1 MNQRVLHHGQDQAA
15 STGGTTAESTIRLT
29 TAQALVRYLAAQRVA
44 SEDGASTEPL
54 FGGVFAIF
62 GHGNVAGMGEALYQH
77 RDELPTLR
85 AHNEQAM
92 AHSAIAYAKAHFR
105 RRMMAVTTSIGPG
118 ATNLLT
124 AAALAHVN
132 RLPVLLLPGDIFVSR
147 APDPVLQ
154 QLEDFHDGGVSA
166 NDAFKPVSRYF
177 DRIVHPAQLMNALP
191 RALRV
196 LTDAASCGPVTL
208 ALPQDVQAQAW
219 DFPTDFF
226 AARVV
231 TFYSPAPRIDEINAA
246 IERLQRAKRPLI
258 VAGGGVLYGR
268 ATDALQRFAA
278 ARGIPVAETQAG
290 KGSLAWDDPLNVGA
304 LGVTGSPAANALA
317 HDADCVLAL
326 GTRLQDFTTGSNTL
340 FTQADVIGINANAFD
355 GLKHRAHVV
364 QADARLAL
372 DALTEGLQDWRA
384 DRAWTSRAH
393 ELAASWRDTVHT
405 LTHAPQRDSMLPYE
419 GDVIGAVQ
427 RSSANSPANDI
438 VVCAAGTLPAELHKL
453 WRAGRPGAYHVEYG
467 YSCMGYEIA
476 GGLGAKLA
484 RPDRE
489 VIVMVGDGSY
499 LMMNSE
505 IATSVML
512 GAKLIIVVLDNRGYG
527 CINRLQQACGGAP
540 FNNLLAD
547 CTQGPLG
554 APHVDFAAHARAL
567 GAQAE
572 HVANVAE
579 LEAAMQRARSAQR
592 TYVISIDT
600 DPARTTADGGWWWE
614 VAVPEV
620 SPRASVRDARAHYD
634 AQIAARGRPAG
645 PAGSTEHSD
654 GNDSNSGNRSDSTKA
669 ND

>member
-1 MNQRVLHHGQDQAA
+1 MHHDAVSANDATQTRTPSSGA
-15 STGGTTAESTIRLT
+15 IRLT
-29 TAQALVRYLAAQRVA
+29 TAQALVRYLAAQRVTC
-44 SEDGASTEPL
+44 EDGSGTEPL

-154 QLEDFHDGGVSA
+154 QVEDFNDGGVSA
-166 NDAFKPVSRYF
+166 NNAFKPVSRYF
-177 DRIVHPAQLMNALP
+177 DRIVHPAQLLSALP

-196 LTDAASCGPVTL
+196 LTDAALCGPVTL

-219 DFPTDFF
+219 DFPADFF
-226 AARVV
+226 APRVV
-231 TFYSPAPRIDEINAA
+231 RFHAPAPRVDEIDAA
-246 IERLQRAKRPLI
+246 CARLRHAKRPLI
-258 VAGGGVLYGR
+258 VAGGGVLYSR
-268 ATDALQRFAA
+268 ATDALHRFATTH
-278 ARGIPVAETQAG
+278 GVPVAETQAG
-290 KGSLAWDDPLNVGA
+290 KSSLAWNDPLNAGA

-317 HDADCVLAL
+317 HDADCVLAI

-340 FTQADVIGINANAFD
+340 FTQADVIAINANAFD
-355 GLKHRAHVV
+355 GLKHRARVV
-364 QADARLAL
+364 EADARLAL
-372 DALTEGLQDWRA
+372 EALTEPLHGWHAERT
-384 DRAWTSRAH
+384 WTARAH
-393 ELAASWRDTVHT
+393 KLAASWRDTVST
-405 LTHAPQRDSMLPYE
+405 LTHAPQRDAVLPYE

-427 RSSANSPANDI
+427 RSSARSATDDI

-476 GGLGAKLA
+476 GGLGVKLA
-484 RPDRE
+484 RPERD
-489 VIVMVGDGSY
+489 VIVIVGDGSY

-512 GAKLIIVVLDNRGYG
+512 GAKLIVVVLDNRGFG

-540 FNNLLAD
+540 FNNLLEN
-547 CTQGPLG
+547 CVQGPLG
-554 APHVDFAAHARAL
+554 APRIDFAAHARAL

-579 LEAAMQRARSAQR
+579 LEAALQRARAADR

-600 DPARTTADGGWWWE
+600 DPARTTDDGGWWWE

-620 SPRASVRDARAHYD
+620 SPRDAVRDARAKYE
-634 AQIAARGRPAG
+634 AQLAARATPA
-645 PAGSTEHSD
+645 ASD
-654 GNDSNSGNRSDSTKA
+654 DHTGNPDHLDHE
-669 ND
+669 